1 MKQHP
6 PLSLCFLTSPHT
18 SPLLFFALQSHDLK
32 TPLMSII
39 AEVDNLRQMLTAACK
54 KITSSLPSVS
64 PVACS
69 VITPPVLQLSK
80 DANNLL
86 DNVNCMIQFLSMSI
100 RRSQDFVKAS
110 SDFTLLPVVESF
122 SFADALALVYKCI
135 ACQNSGRIVIVH
147 SMVMTSQSFLVVCVS
162 CTRSILSVVHI
173 ASRSSLIPYLPTPI
187 R

>member
-64 PVACS
+64 PVA
-69 VITPPVLQLSK
+69 PPLQQLSK

-110 SDFTLLPVVESF
+110 SNFTLLPVVESF
-122 SFADALALVYKCI
+122 SLADAIALVYKCI

-147 SMVMTSQSFLVVCVS
+147 SMV
-162 CTRSILSVVHI
+162 
-173 ASRSSLIPYLPTPI
+173 
-187 R
+187 